1 MSETKR
7 TRQHRY
13 WLLGVNTCWLGESY
27 MVCNNVWNQ
36 AWVGYAPQ
44 TRTERRF
51 LCVGCLE
58 ARIGRRL
65 AAKDFRP
72 VLVNDPN
79 DPQMA
84 VVPVSDRLRNRL
96 RARPVLYLL
105 NEVVEAAASAG
116 P

>member
-13 WLLGVNTCWLGESY
+13 WLLRPDASTPCADCGVNTCWLGESY

-51 LCVGCLE
+51 LCVGCFE

-79 DPQMA
+79 DPQMT
-84 VVPVSDRLRNRL
+84 LRGGSTS
-96 RARPVLYLL
+96 ARPHALVYRCPLQQ
-105 NEVVEAAASAG
+105 
-116 P
+116 

>member
-13 WLLGVNTCWLGESY
+13 WLLRPDASAPCAA
-27 MVCNNVWNQ
+27 WNQ

-51 LCVGCLE
+51 LCVGCFE

-79 DPQMA
+79 DPQMT
-84 VVPVSDRLRNRL
+84 LRGGSTS
-96 RARPVLYLL
+96 ARPHALVYRCPLQQ
-105 NEVVEAAASAG
+105 
-116 P
+116 

>member
-13 WLLGVNTCWLGESY
+13 WLLRPDASAPCADCGVNTCWLGESY
-27 MVCNNVWNQ
+27 TVHNDVWNQ
-36 AWVGYAPQ
+36 AWVGDAPQ

-65 AAKDFRP
+65 AADDFRP
-72 VLVNDPN
+72 VLINDLD
-79 DPQMA
+79 DPQWRCCRCRT
-84 VVPVSDRLRNRL
+84 VYVT
-96 RARPVLYLL
+96 
-105 NEVVEAAASAG
+105 G
-116 P
+116 